1 MSLFTHGLDTYIP
14 VRFFLKNTGKEG
26 CTRVKINVPFDWL

>member
-1 MSLFTHGLDTYIP
+1 MSLFTRGLDTYYT
-14 VRFFLKNTGKEG
+14 RAFLKILGKEG